1 MNKEL
6 MNSLCVMTEQIDCV
20 KRLRSW
26 VFAKF
31 YRVECTWLHVQR
43 RWLGSWWWSKHTR
56 RSWCAYVYMY
66 TQMCALHICICVYM
80 YYYICI
86 YVYIYVYICMIL
98 RVMQMTRQLVVKQ
111 AHWEIMVC
119 TCIYVYKD
127 MVSTYMY
134 MCVSIY
140 VYMYICIYIYMCIY
154 MTLRITQTSQK
165 LLWSKRTQR
174 SWCAFVHRYVVYL
187 YEFVFVCIC
196 TYWYMCVYV
205 YVYIDIYI

>member
-1 MNKEL
+1 
-6 MNSLCVMTEQIDCV
+6 
-20 KRLRSW
+20 
-26 VFAKF
+26 
-31 YRVECTWLHVQR
+31 
-43 RWLGSWWWSKHTR
+43 
-56 RSWCAYVYMY
+56 
-66 TQMCALHICICVYM
+66 
-80 YYYICI
+80 
-86 YVYIYVYICMIL
+86 MIL

-165 LLWSKRTQR
+165 LL
-174 SWCAFVHRYVVYL
+174 
-187 YEFVFVCIC
+187 
-196 TYWYMCVYV
+196 
-205 YVYIDIYI
+205 